1 MRPICRFEGVRG
13 EFSQHEFGEVQLE
26 RTGGGRQKVVFF
38 ASRLKHF
45 WYALVTGVVDQQVET
60 PVPRLSEHFEQ
71 FGGLPVMALFD
82 FLRADEIEHFS
93 VRRPA

>member
-1 MRPICRFEGVRG
+1 M
-13 EFSQHEFGEVQLE
+13 
-26 RTGGGRQKVVFF
+26 VFF

-45 WYALVTGVVDQQVET
+45 WYALVTRVVDQQVET